1 MEAGCAKLAGAWYRF
16 ELEAASMFSKVLR
29 RTHMYLGLFF
39 MPWMLMY
46 AVSTIAMNHRQFFLE
61 KYGGEMVRWE
71 KEQEQSYPGS
81 FPSDVEA
88 RAAGGQILAH
98 LKLEGGAFSARKDPD
113 GRSITI
119 LRDDPVVPR
128 RVTYTPADQKLVVEK
143 QVFRMP
149 AFLERMHR
157 RRGFQSEFFLTDAWG
172 LTVDLAI
179 TAMILWVLTGLWM
192 WWELKTT
199 RALGAL
205 FLAIG
210 AALFAFFTVMI

>member
-1 MEAGCAKLAGAWYRF
+1 
-16 ELEAASMFSKVLR
+16 
-29 RTHMYLGLFF
+29 MYLGLFF

-46 AVSTIAMNHRQFFLE
+46 ALSTMAMNHRQFFVE

-71 KEQEQSYPGS
+71 REQEQTYSGT
-81 FPSDVEA
+81 FPEDMEA
-88 RAAGGQILAH
+88 RAVGLQVLAH
-98 LKLEGGAFSARKDPD
+98 LRLDDGAYSARKSPD
-113 GRSITI
+113 GQTVTI
-119 LRDDPVVPR
+119 FRDDPVVPR
-128 RVTYTPADQKLVVEK
+128 RITYTPADQKLVVEK

-199 RALGAL
+199 RGLGAL
-205 FLAIG
+205 SFLIG
-210 AALFAFFTVMI
+210 AGLFAFFIVMI